1 MALRR
6 RTASSFVLVKDED
19 VREKKRKVGVV
30 DAGDPADD
38 AVVRGSCLARKDIM
52 VQYFFVRAPFFV

>member
-52 VQYFFVRAPFFV
+52 VQ